1 MFKNYLLSA
10 LRSFGRNKI
19 FTLINIAGLAIGI
32 SASLVIF
39 LIVHYEFSYD
49 RFHKD
54 REQIYRIVTN
64 MHFPDQEFKNSGVPG
79 PLPEVVRNE
88 IPGIESSTVFW
99 LADEIKV
106 SIPLNNQT
114 RTVFRKQKDIVY
126 VDDHYFNFI
135 NYQWLAGSPI
145 NALQEPNKVVLTE
158 SRAKS
163 YFSFPDLRQAIGQTI
178 TYNDTVNL
186 SVSGIVK
193 DLDHVTDFV
202 SKEFVSLSTYRE
214 HLKNNNGWNSW
225 GSVSSASQFLI
236 KLKKGIDTASINQQ
250 LAVLRKKHEKD
261 AYLATDHFLQPLS
274 DIHFNSDFD
283 AFDQRQAHKP
293 TLLGLLA
300 VAAFL
305 LILGCINFINLT
317 TAQGAQRAKEIGVRK
332 TMGGTKGSLVI
343 QFLTETFLLT
353 SVATVLSLLLS
364 PLLLKI
370 FSDFIPPGVSLE
382 MIKQPIVIGFIL
394 ALILI
399 VSVFSGVYPALVLSK
414 YKPVTVLKNVAFANT
429 SQSRRVWVRK
439 TLTISQFVIAQFF
452 IIATLIVGKQIRYS
466 LNRDMGF
473 NKDAIVT
480 FVTPYDF
487 EYPGSK
493 QKVLMEKIKTIPGI
507 EKLSLSQ
514 QPPASNSTSISTM
527 KFMDNGKE
535 TEASVTIKQVDT
547 AYFDLYK
554 MKLVAGHNLTT
565 SDTVK
570 EYVINETYARLL
582 GFTDPRDAIGKVLN
596 PQDSKIPIVGVI
608 ADFQTKSTHDA
619 IPPLAFTCQQKGHT
633 RFHIALPGNENK
645 AGTWSNTIA
654 GMGRAFKDIY
664 PEEDFKYSFVD
675 EDIAKFYKKEQDISR
690 LLNWS
695 AGLAVFISCLGLLGL
710 VIFTTTQRVK
720 EIGVRKVLGASVSQ
734 IVTLLSKDFLQL
746 VMLAFIIAAPLAWWA
761 MNKWLEDFA
770 YRTTISWWVFAVC
783 GVSMMIIALLTL
795 GVQTVRSATANPVK
809 SLRTE

>member
-1 MFKNYLLSA
+1 MFKNYLHSA

-49 RFHKD
+49 KFHKD
-54 REQIYRIVTN
+54 RGQIYRIVTN
-64 MHFPDQEFKNSGVPG
+64 MHFPDQDFKNSGVPG
-79 PLPEVVRNE
+79 PLPEVVRSE

-126 VDDHYFNFI
+126 ADDQYFNFI
-135 NYQWLAGSPI
+135 NYKWLAGSPA
-145 NALQEPNKVVLTE
+145 NALNQPNKVVLTE

-163 YFSFPDLRQAIGQTI
+163 YFSVPDIRQAIGQTI

-225 GSVSSASQFLI
+225 GSVSSALQFLI
-236 KLKKGIDTASINQQ
+236 KLKKGTDTATINQQ
-250 LAVLRKKHEKD
+250 LAVLRKKYEKD

-274 DIHFNSDFD
+274 DIHFNSDFG
-283 AFDQRQAHKP
+283 ALDQRQAHKP
-293 TLLGLLA
+293 TLFGLLA

-317 TAQGAQRAKEIGVRK
+317 TAQGAQRAREIGVRK

-353 SVATVLSLLLS
+353 SIATILSLLLS

-382 MIKQPIVIGFIL
+382 MVKQPIVLGFIM
-394 ALILI
+394 ALII
-399 VSVFSGVYPALVLSK
+399 VVSVCSGVYPALVLSK
-414 YKPVTVLKNVAFANT
+414 YKPVTVLKNVAFTNT
-429 SQSRRVWVRK
+429 SQSRRVWIRK
-439 TLTISQFVIAQFF
+439 TLTVSQFVIAQFF

-487 EYPGSK
+487 EHPGSK
-493 QKVLMEKIKTIPGI
+493 QKVLMEKIKSIPGI

-514 QPPASNSTSISTM
+514 QPPASNSTSITTM
-527 KFMDNGKE
+527 KFLDNGKE

-547 AYFDLYK
+547 AYFELYK
-554 MKLVAGHNLTT
+554 MKLIAGHNLTA

-570 EYVINETYARLL
+570 EYVINETYAKML
-582 GFTDPRDAIGKVLN
+582 GFTDPREIIGKVLN
-596 PQDSKIPIVGVI
+596 PHDSKIPIVGVI
-608 ADFQTKSTHDA
+608 ADFQTKSTHDV

-633 RFHIALPGNENK
+633 RFHIALPENENK
-645 AGTWSNTIA
+645 AETWSNTIA
-654 GMGRAFKDIY
+654 GMGKAFKEIY

-675 EDIAKFYKKEQDISR
+675 EDIAKFYKKEQDIAR

-710 VIFTTTQRVK
+710 VIYTTTQRVK

-746 VMLAFIIAAPLAWWA
+746 VMLAFIISAPLAWWA

-783 GVSMMIIALLTL
+783 GVSMMFIALLTL